1 MAHVLVVEDDAEM
14 AEEIRSELQ
23 AQGHGVE
30 VALDGATGLKLGLTG
45 RFDAITLDRGLPA
58 LDGLTLVDTLRKAG
72 IQTPVLIVSAFSA
85 VDERIRGLRAGGDD
99 YLVKPFDLAELVA
112 RVEVLLRRKQ
122 NQTAVVNLQFAD
134 LELDLISRSVRRAGN
149 EIALMSKEFQ
159 LLEYLVRNARQVL
172 TKRMLLEAVWHLH
185 FDPSTNLIEVH
196 VARLRKKVDMP
207 GLPPLIHTVRGAGY
221 KLTDSP

>member
-1 MAHVLVVEDDAEM
+1 
-14 AEEIRSELQ
+14 
-23 AQGHGVE
+23 
-30 VALDGATGLKLGLTG
+30 
-45 RFDAITLDRGLPA
+45 
-58 LDGLTLVDTLRKAG
+58 
-72 IQTPVLIVSAFSA
+72 
-85 VDERIRGLRAGGDD
+85 
-99 YLVKPFDLAELVA
+99 
-112 RVEVLLRRKQ
+112 VEVLLRRKQ